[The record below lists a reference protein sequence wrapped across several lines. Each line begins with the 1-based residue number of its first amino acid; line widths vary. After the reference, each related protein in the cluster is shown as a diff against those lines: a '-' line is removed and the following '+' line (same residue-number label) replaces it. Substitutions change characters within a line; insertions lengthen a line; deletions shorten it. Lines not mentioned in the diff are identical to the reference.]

1 MKRNI
6 IAIALT
12 VFVFFG
18 AAVVFAAPGFEI
30 KTDHWAYAAVNKLA
44 KDGIVRGFIPL
55 MDGEKI
61 SRYEVAMITE
71 ESLLNKDKAS
81 DEDKLLIEKLA
92 NEFSKELK
100 LMKRTRY
107 VMPNKVDI
115 RQLRTFYYSQL
126 VIIDDRLELSGQGGW
141 NDDFEFP
148 DKLTDEIDRA
158 FKNVER
164 ILNSVG
170 ASWDDVIKVRSYH
183 VHNDKVKF
191 DDKIVDYTSKKFREY
206 MPSHAPLW
214 TCVGVPNL
222 GDENMRVEI
231 EVTAL
236 MPSK

>member
-1 MKRNI
+1 
-6 IAIALT
+6 
-12 VFVFFG
+12 
-18 AAVVFAAPGFEI
+18 
-30 KTDHWAYAAVNKLA
+30 
-44 KDGIVRGFIPL
+44 
-55 MDGEKI
+55 
-61 SRYEVAMITE
+61 
-71 ESLLNKDKAS
+71 
-81 DEDKLLIEKLA
+81 
-92 NEFSKELK
+92 
-100 LMKRTRY
+100 
-107 VMPNKVDI
+107 MPNKVDI